1 MSHNKRTDP
10 PSALAAVI
18 GGAASALASLVGGWL
33 AYSRLFVNHNM
44 RLPLAVNAERRIF
57 TSPRIG
63 VVNYY
68 ADTHA
73 PGRPLVLVHAINA
86 AGSAYEMRPLFE
98 HYRAQR
104 PVYAIDLPGFGFS
117 ERSNRE
123 YTPQL
128 YTQAIVEF
136 LATQVKETADV
147 VALSLGSEFS
157 ARAALERPDLF
168 HSLTMISPSGLSADR
183 KKKASQQVSG
193 TGGSDA
199 AFALLSFPLWSQ
211 AFYDL
216 LATRAS
222 IRYFLKQSFLGDVP
236 QDLMDY
242 DYLTAHQPGA
252 RFAPI
257 YFVSG
262 RLFTPN
268 IRDTVYE
275 RLTVPVLVLYDE
287 DFFVSFD
294 MLPRLL
300 NTCPNWKAVR
310 ITPTRGLPHWEKLDE
325 TTRTLEEFWRE
336 KVSEQ
341 PS

>member
-1 MSHNKRTDP
+1 MPQNKRTGIT
-10 PSALAAVI
+10 SALVAAA
-18 GGAASALASLVGGWL
+18 GGAASALASIIGGWL
-33 AYSRLFVNHNM
+33 AYSRLFVNHDM
-44 RLPLAVNAERRIF
+44 RLPLAVNAERKIF

-63 VVNYY
+63 VASYY

-98 HYRAQR
+98 RYRGER
-104 PVYAIDLPGFGFS
+104 PVYAVDLPGFGFS
-117 ERSNRE
+117 ERSNRV
-123 YTPQL
+123 YSPQL

-136 LATQVKETADV
+136 LATQVQEAADV

-168 HSLTMISPSGLSADR
+168 HTLTMISPSGLSAEK

-193 TGGSDA
+193 TGGSEA
-199 AFALLSFPLWSQ
+199 AFNILSFPLWSQ

-216 LATRAS
+216 LGTRAS
-222 IRYFLKQSFLGDVP
+222 IRYFLKQSFVGDVP
-236 QDLMDY
+236 QDLVDY

-252 RFAPI
+252 RYAPV

-262 RLFTPN
+262 KLFTPN
-268 IRDTVYE
+268 ILDAVYE
-275 RLTVPVLVLYDE
+275 RLTVPVLVLYDQ

-294 MLPRLL
+294 MLPRLI
-300 NTCPNWKAVR
+300 NTCSNWKAVR
-310 ITPTRGLPHWEKLDE
+310 IAPTQGLPHWEKPDE
-325 TTRTLEEFWRE
+325 TARALETFWQERTEA
-336 KVSEQ
+336 Q

>member
-1 MSHNKRTDP
+1 MSQDQYKDS
-10 PSALAAVI
+10 PSALAAGI
-18 GGAASALASLVGGWL
+18 GGVVSVLASIVGGWL
-33 AYSRLFVNHNM
+33 AYSRLFVNHDM
-44 RLPLAVNAERRIF
+44 RLPLAFNAERRIF

-63 VVNYY
+63 VVSYY

-86 AGSAYEMRPLFE
+86 AGSAYEMHPLFE
-98 HYRAQR
+98 FYRVQR

-136 LATQVKETADV
+136 MATQVKEPADV

-168 HSLTMISPSGLSADR
+168 HTLTMISPSGLSAER

-193 TGGSDA
+193 TGGSDV
-199 AFALLSFPLWSQ
+199 AFNMLSFPLWSQ

-216 LATRAS
+216 LGTRPS
-222 IRYFLKQSFLGDVP
+222 IRYFLKQSFAGAVP
-236 QDLMDY
+236 QDLIDY
-242 DYLTAHQPGA
+242 DYLTSHQPGA
-252 RFAPI
+252 SYAPV

-262 RLFTPN
+262 KLFTPN
-268 IRDTVYE
+268 ILEMVYE
-275 RLTVPVLVLYDE
+275 QLTIPVQVLYDE

-294 MLPRLL
+294 QLPHLI
-300 NTCPNWKAVR
+300 NVCDNWKAVH
-310 ITPTRGLPHWEKLDE
+310 ITPTRGLPHWEKLTE
-325 TTRTLEEFWRE
+325 TTRALEDFWRE
-336 KVSEQ
+336 KVGEET
-341 PS
+341 P